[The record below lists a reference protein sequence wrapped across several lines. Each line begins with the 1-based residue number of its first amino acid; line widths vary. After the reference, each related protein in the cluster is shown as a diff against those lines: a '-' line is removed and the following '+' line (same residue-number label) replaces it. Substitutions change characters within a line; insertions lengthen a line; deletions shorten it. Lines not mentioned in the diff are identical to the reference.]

1 MYSELES
8 HSPEHIDAFFAAL
21 RPVFDVCVAEHEC
34 LYFDIVQDPE
44 QPGTICWVEH
54 VDGLVGSFTN
64 VSSRA
69 PSGQMGGQRAD
80 VRRET
85 LGPTEWSPQSITR
98 VENIS
103 IEN

>member
-44 QPGTICWVEH
+44 QPGTICWVEN
-54 VDGLVGSFTN
+54 VDGLVGSVTN
-64 VSSRA
+64 VSSRLHVRDERR
-69 PSGQMGGQRAD
+69 SGQRSG
-80 VRRET
+80 VRSQSQELKTFPLRT
-85 LGPTEWSPQSITR
+85 SYAALG
-98 VENIS
+98 
-103 IEN
+103 

>member
-1 MYSELES
+1 MYSELEN
-8 HSPEHIDAFFAAL
+8 HRPEHIDAFFAAL

-34 LYFDIVQDPE
+34 LYLDIIRDPE
-44 QPGTICWVEH
+44 QPGTICWVEN
-54 VDGLVGSFTN
+54 VDGLCGLVGSVTN
-64 VSSRA
+64 VSSRG
-69 PSGQMGGQRAD
+69 PSGQWAD
-80 VRRET
+80 VRRGT

>member
-44 QPGTICWVEH
+44 QPGTICWVEN
-54 VDGLVGSFTN
+54 VDGLVGSVTN
-64 VSSRA
+64 VSSRLHVCTCETRDA
-69 PSGQMGGQRAD
+69 RAN
-80 VRRET
+80 
-85 LGPTEWSPQSITR
+85 G
-98 VENIS
+98 VESAVNHKS
-103 IEN
+103 